1 MIVAVC
7 KLTIRLPEN
16 DTLKGKRQTVK
27 SLCSRVR
34 NKFNVS
40 IAEIE
45 DHDLWQ
51 LSTIGISCVSN
62 DSRHAQRMLS
72 QVVDYIVNMRLDL
85 EIVNHDI
92 EVLPGF

>member
-27 SLCSRVR
+27 SVCSRVR

-51 LSTIGISCVSN
+51 LSTIGRSCISN